1 MKWAYRA
8 LIAVLILAGGVVA
21 LAYGTA
27 LRGERSVG
35 FQIARATDVDG
46 QSFAVGVWY
55 PTKSLAWPTVQVGA
69 VLMEVAQNAPAAGS
83 GLPLVILSHGNG
95 GGLQSHA
102 DLALALASAGYV
114 VAAPMHTGDNF
125 LGQSAAGSANIFSHR
140 NRQLR
145 MTIDHMRSKW
155 QGKETIDPGKVGAFG
170 FSAGGFTVL
179 TVVGAQPDLRLIAS
193 QCAQS
198 PEFVC
203 DVLRHSN
210 SPLLAADASVGD
222 PMGASPKVKAA
233 VVAAPGLGSTM
244 SSAALAGVKIPVQ
257 LWVGNKDDKVPFA
270 TNAKIIAEALGPN
283 VQLRQVPGA
292 SHVSFL
298 APCGLLRPAEVCTD
312 PEGFDRKTFH
322 ASMNAEVVKSFDKA
336 LKH

>member
-125 LGQSAAGSANIFSHR
+125 LDQSAAGSANIFSHR

-145 MTIDHMRSKW
+145 MTIDHMRSSGRARRRSTREKS
-155 QGKETIDPGKVGAFG
+155 EPSDSLP
-170 FSAGGFTVL
+170 AGSLF
-179 TVVGAQPDLRLIAS
+179 
-193 QCAQS
+193 
-198 PEFVC
+198 
-203 DVLRHSN
+203 
-210 SPLLAADASVGD
+210 
-222 PMGASPKVKAA
+222 
-233 VVAAPGLGSTM
+233 
-244 SSAALAGVKIPVQ
+244 
-257 LWVGNKDDKVPFA
+257 
-270 TNAKIIAEALGPN
+270 
-283 VQLRQVPGA
+283 
-292 SHVSFL
+292 
-298 APCGLLRPAEVCTD
+298 
-312 PEGFDRKTFH
+312 
-322 ASMNAEVVKSFDKA
+322 
-336 LKH
+336 